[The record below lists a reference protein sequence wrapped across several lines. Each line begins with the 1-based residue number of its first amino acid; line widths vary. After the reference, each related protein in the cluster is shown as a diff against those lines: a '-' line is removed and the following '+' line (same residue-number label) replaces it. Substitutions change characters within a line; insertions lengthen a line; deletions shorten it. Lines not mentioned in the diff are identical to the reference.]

1 MCDELTWFVKP
12 LLTQEYIIIRRP
24 EGKAGDDSSAE
35 VFAKNQLPRRF
46 LNYTDCILH
55 GDFILHPDFIE
66 IWYSWKT
73 HTYDSTLNAFKKEE
87 KPDYKIHS
95 QDFYITESS
104 DNFVQILY
112 KTANISDDGYIS
124 KYAKRS
130 SIWVLQNDTWKMKYH
145 QATPSSEF
153 NIQD

>member
-1 MCDELTWFVKP
+1 MQTIIDREKMLHDFTVRSDEKQAMNL
-12 LLTQEYIIIRRP
+12 
-24 EGKAGDDSSAE
+24 
-35 VFAKNQLPRRF
+35 
-46 LNYTDCILH
+46 
-55 GDFILHPDFIE
+55 LHPGFIE

-73 HTYDSTLNAFKKEE
+73 HTYDSTMNSFKKEQ
-87 KPDYKIHS
+87 KPDYRIHS

-104 DNFVQILY
+104 DTLVQVLY
-112 KTANISDDGYIS
+112 KTANINDDWYITR
-124 KYAKRS
+124 YAKRS